1 MMLRLLAILVAT
13 FIAVVNSTVI
23 VIAQDRETNHTDHSG
38 ENYFNTS
45 MSRIL
50 QEQHSQRFLLYSPQF
65 GLYNQL
71 RALYHALAVSRVLNR
86 VLVVPEI
93 VSNNGAGP
101 VVPRSMLFD
110 SSLLFLK
117 ASGFVISTSE
127 YQNLVRSGMASAPKK
142 IINLPVPIKQ
152 LIPTMLYFKFLDLG
166 KTPHDSLPESY
177 KFKFSEKEWL
187 RFEQEDPLGVT
198 NDNTIAFYSLYMA
211 WMDNKVP
218 AYSLILQFF

>member
-1 MMLRLLAILVAT
+1 MVLRLLVILVAAIT
-13 FIAVVNSTVI
+13 VIVSSTVI
-23 VIAQDRETNHTDHSG
+23 ALSSDRETNQVGRSG

-45 MSRIL
+45 ISRSL
-50 QEQHSQRFLLYSPQF
+50 QDQHSQRFLLYSPQF

-117 ASGFVISTSE
+117 ANGFVISTSE
-127 YQNLVRSGMASAPKK
+127 YKNLVRSGMASAPKK

-187 RFEQEDPLGVT
+187 RFEQEDPLGVA
-198 NDNTIAFYSLYMA
+198 NDDTIAFYSLYMA

-218 AYSLILQFF
+218 AYFIRFNIP